1 MLRDQISLPAKS
13 KALSMPTPVMTHTC
27 RPSVTG
33 DGDDMFCL
41 RSMWLVSASG
51 RFQATDC
58 LPRSTAHSSSM
69 PLFAPVATFRKIMSP
84 QMIGVDPL

>member
-1 MLRDQISLPAKS
+1 MAQ
-13 KALSMPTPVMTHTC
+13 TC

-41 RSMWLVSASG
+41 RSMWLLSASA

-58 LPRSTAHSSSM
+58 VRRFTAHNSSS
-69 PLFAPVATFRKIMSP
+69 PLLVAVATFRKIRSP
-84 QMIGVDPL
+84 QIIGVDPL